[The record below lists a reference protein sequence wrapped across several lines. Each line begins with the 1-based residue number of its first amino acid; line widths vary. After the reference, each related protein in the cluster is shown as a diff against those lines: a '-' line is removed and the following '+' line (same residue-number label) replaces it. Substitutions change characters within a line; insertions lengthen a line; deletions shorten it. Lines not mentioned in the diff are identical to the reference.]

1 MKKKYLA
8 IAGFAIGT
16 GSVLIASPP
25 EFLSAPET
33 SIKPV
38 APVASETPVAS
49 ATPVNS
55 QTPVTSETPVT
66 TPTPSQTVTTTPIP
80 TKTPVVTPVTSQTI
94 NGAVYAAGKY
104 GDVQVQIVIK
114 SGVITS
120 AKALIFPNADSRS
133 SSISATAIPILIKQT
148 LAAQSAVGID
158 GASGASYTSDA
169 WISSLQSALAKA

>member
-1 MKKKYLA
+1 LEIKMKKKYLA

-49 ATPVNS
+49 ATPV
-55 QTPVTSETPVT
+55 TSETPVA
-66 TPTPSQTVTTTPIP
+66 TPTPSQTVTTTPVP
-80 TKTPVVTPVTSQTI
+80 TKTPVVVPVTSQTI

-133 SSISATAIPILIKQT
+133 SSISTTAIPILIKQT
-148 LAAQSAVGID
+148 LAAQSATGID
-158 GASGASYTSDA
+158 GATGASYTSDA

>member
-1 MKKKYLA
+1 VFFCLFF
-8 IAGFAIGT
+8 GFLCFVFLD
-16 GSVLIASPP
+16 SDFFVF

-49 ATPVNS
+49 ATPV
-55 QTPVTSETPVT
+55 TSETPVA
-66 TPTPSQTVTTTPIP
+66 TPTPSQTVMTTPIP
-80 TKTPVVTPVTSQTI
+80 IKTPAVAPVTSQTI
-94 NGAVYAAGKY
+94 NGAVYTAGKY